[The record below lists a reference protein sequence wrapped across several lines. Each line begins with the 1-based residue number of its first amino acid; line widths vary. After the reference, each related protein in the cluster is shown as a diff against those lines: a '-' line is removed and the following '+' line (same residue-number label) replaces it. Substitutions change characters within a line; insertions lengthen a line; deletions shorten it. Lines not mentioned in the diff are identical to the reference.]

1 MWMYPRYASA
11 SKFSLLGRICTGG
24 TEFHRRK
31 QARGLLSNQAP
42 AGSSSW
48 QLRIARELCPSGSG
62 VDGCIDKSSDQT
74 HAPAAA
80 DAHPK
85 RGCVMCHPLQ
95 RRACHR
101 TTCECAAR
109 GKADEGTLDLR
120 PATVL
125 PALAARSPVS
135 TLPARC
141 SAATPVGR
149 RCMPCTLRRAA
160 PAPPC
165 TVAHRDCSHKLAQ
178 SLTWDVPTGVRRRR
192 LPGLGRVIYRSK
204 RAAGHGCNDSDAAG
218 VHRRGPSSAHTML
231 CRATPGLLGTSSS
244 SSFTCTRSG
253 HSLRTSAHERSS
265 ACPAHLD
272 LDAGTFTCLFRVGRE
287 VAAHSAR
294 LQPDET
300 GAASTVRPGRISRTR
315 P

>member
-192 LPGLGRVIYRSK
+192 LPGLGRVIPQQAGGRAWVQRFGCCRS
-204 RAAGHGCNDSDAAG
+204 AQAWTQL
-218 VHRRGPSSAHTML
+218 SAHHAL
-231 CRATPGLLGTSSS
+231 PRHSRPPGDLLLLLLHLHQIGT
-244 SSFTCTRSG
+244 
-253 HSLRTSAHERSS
+253 LI
-265 ACPAHLD
+265 AHLC
-272 LDAGTFTCLFRVGRE
+272 A
-287 VAAHSAR
+287 
-294 LQPDET
+294 
-300 GAASTVRPGRISRTR
+300 
-315 P
+315 

>member
-149 RCMPCTLRRAA
+149 RCMPYTLRRAA

-165 TVAHRDCSHKLAQ
+165 TVAHRDCSDKLAQ

-192 LPGLGRVIYRSK
+192 LPGLGGDT
-204 RAAGHGCNDSDAAG
+204 AASGRQGMGATIRMLPECRGVDPAQRTPCSAAPLPASW
-218 VHRRGPSSAHTML
+218 GPPPPPPSPAPDRDTHCAPLRMSVLAHVQL
-231 CRATPGLLGTSSS
+231 I
-244 SSFTCTRSG
+244 
-253 HSLRTSAHERSS
+253 
-265 ACPAHLD
+265 LD